1 MRFTAAICILL
12 MFVGV
17 FTGCTARECAGLPE
31 RLTLYLTGERRIIT
45 LTREEYLT
53 GCILACTDP
62 SFQPEALK
70 AAAAACCGHALSVMN
85 ERSPAE
91 FMGADLSDD
100 PGRCPAWTS
109 PEEALEDYCAG
120 QESTSRKLTAA
131 VEYAAAL
138 CPEYDGAPAYT
149 PVFRCSTGIT
159 DDGGLPWL
167 PSLELPEDSACP
179 WYSSTCTVPAEYA
192 RKALREYTGSVVLP
206 PSPGDWFTDPEY
218 THGGVLLTVRFGD
231 SEVTG
236 EQLRQAFGLRS
247 SAVTITVSREEM
259 TFTSRGCG
267 GNTGMSAYSAERLAR
282 GGMSAEEI
290 FAYFFP
296 GVAL

>member
-17 FTGCTARECAGLPE
+17 FTGCTASERAGLPE
-31 RLTLYLTGERRIIT
+31 RLTLYLTEEKRIIT
-45 LTREEYLT
+45 LTRAEYLT

-62 SFQPEALK
+62 SFQPETLK

-100 PGRCPAWTS
+100 PGRCPAWIS
-109 PEEALEDYCAG
+109 PEEFLEDYCAG

-138 CPEYDGAPAYT
+138 CPEYGGAPAYT

-179 WYSSTCTVPAEYA
+179 WYSSTCTVPA
-192 RKALREYTGSVVLP
+192 
-206 PSPGDWFTDPEY
+206 D
-218 THGGVLLTVRFGD
+218 
-231 SEVTG
+231 
-236 EQLRQAFGLRS
+236 
-247 SAVTITVSREEM
+247 
-259 TFTSRGCG
+259 
-267 GNTGMSAYSAERLAR
+267 
-282 GGMSAEEI
+282 
-290 FAYFFP
+290 
-296 GVAL
+296 